1 MKGVE
6 AGGDPTQDTGL
17 WRQGFLRCPGNAK
30 TWHLCRTSKW
40 REVRSFAG
48 GGEEGECVGM
58 RLLPPLQGG
67 WWQRWEAFPSGDT
80 SWVASSCPAP
90 LTVSALSSLCVT
102 PSSLSNFSVQ
112 ILTGEDW
119 NAVMYHGIESQGGV
133 HSGMFSSIYFIVLT
147 LFGNCIL
154 ACCLALVHSA
164 THPSRGARKI

>member
-1 MKGVE
+1 MEVPLRTLGFGGRVFFGAWAMLKPGIS
-6 AGGDPTQDTGL
+6 AGLKNGE
-17 WRQGFLRCPGNAK
+17 K
-30 TWHLCRTSKW
+30 S
-40 REVRSFAG
+40 EVLLG
-48 GGEEGECVGM
+48 GGGKYVGM

-67 WWQRWEAFPSGDT
+67 WWQRWEAFPSGDM